1 MKRRSLLFNPKRSKH
16 GLILLVPPIAYVLLV
31 SGFKGYW
38 LDNDLRHLYKE
49 ILKPYYRRICDEEG
63 HSCVD
68 YRDLKDELYG
78 NVIDE

>member
-1 MKRRSLLFNPKRSKH
+1 
-16 GLILLVPPIAYVLLV
+16 VPPIAYVLLV
-31 SGFKGYW
+31 RGFKGYW

-49 ILKPYYRRICDEEG
+49 ILKPYYRRISDEEG

-68 YRDLKDELYG
+68 YKDLKDELYG